1 MDRPDDILVF
11 TLGCCGALAPEVVRL
26 YRLRSHPPKGG
37 FSPFYYLISVVYALL
52 GGVVALVLP
61 AVTLHAALYA
71 GITTSVVIS
80 AAARNT
86 KQTPGPSADSSG
98 RSPPSRKRRT
108 FSELL
113 RTHANGIF
121 PQAGYDS

>member
-1 MDRPDDILVF
+1 MLVF
-11 TLGCCGALAPEVVRL
+11 ALGCCGALAPELVRL
-26 YRLRSHPPKGG
+26 YRLRCHPPKAG
-37 FSPFYYLISVVYALL
+37 FSAFYYLISVFYALL
-52 GGVVALVLP
+52 GGVVALALP

-86 KQTPGPSADSSG
+86 RQRPVPSADSSG
-98 RSPPSRKRRT
+98 RSPPSRKRRA

-121 PQAGYDS
+121 PRAGYDA